1 MASACIDEKG
11 ISKYLEHIYPDL
23 LSNVERYKVGAYYVF
38 PAYHG
43 CRYRNR
49 NRTRKK
55 QNIIGE
61 KSLLFLF
68 ILLGGEQLKRYI

>member
-23 LSNVERYKVGAYYVF
+23 LSDVERYKVGAYYIF

-55 QNIIGE
+55 
-61 KSLLFLF
+61 
-68 ILLGGEQLKRYI
+68 